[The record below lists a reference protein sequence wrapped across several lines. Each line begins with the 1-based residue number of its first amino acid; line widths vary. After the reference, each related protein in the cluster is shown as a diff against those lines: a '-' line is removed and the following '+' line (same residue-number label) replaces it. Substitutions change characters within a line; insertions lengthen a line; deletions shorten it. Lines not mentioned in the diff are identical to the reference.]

1 MASAS
6 TVTTHILNEFFGK
19 CFDGASESDINGII
33 ESFDQCIREA
43 GYCMIPIQT
52 AVATAAG
59 VPAVAGVAGD
69 KKHIASA
76 AQLVAQ
82 HALIDRSKDCSAT
95 WKIADK
101 KVWNEMAKQLEPVEG
116 AKRATN
122 GWNLYYACRG
132 DVSKVPALNA
142 NGVRVRAVKAK

>member
-6 TVTTHILNEFFGK
+6 IATSHILSAFFGTLAE
-19 CFDGASESDINGII
+19 GASESDIAGIV
-33 ESFDQCIREA
+33 ENFDQCIREA
-43 GYCMIPIQT
+43 GYCVVPIVQPVQ
-52 AVATAAG
+52 AVSA
-59 VPAVAGVAGD
+59 VPATGE
-69 KKHIASA
+69 KKHAPASA

-82 HALIDRSKDCSAT
+82 HALIDRSKDCAAT

-132 DVSKVPALNA
+132 DISKVPALNA